1 MIALTEYLL
10 SALLLVGTFF
20 ILIGAFG
27 LVKLSDFFKR
37 LHAPTKASTLGWAA
51 CCWHRSAITCSW
63 VWTRNR
69 ASC

>member
-1 MIALTEYLL
+1 MIALTEYML

-37 LHAPTKASTLGWAA
+37 LHAPRPA
-51 CCWHRSAITCSW
+51 R
-63 VWTRNR
+63 
-69 ASC
+69 